1 LRAGVALRYFQ
12 RLNTLH
18 VDLGPD
24 WRGGQSQAL
33 LLINGLR
40 DRGHAA
46 KLIAPESSPLA
57 ERARTDAIRVYGIG
71 RSAIRLRAAYE
82 IARLLARESFD
93 VVHCHE
99 AHGLTA
105 AWLAGAHRHTVLIAS
120 RRVAF
125 PVSSSRLG
133 AARYRSADRI
143 AAVSQFVRERTIES
157 GLGANRVE
165 VVYDGVPTGP
175 MPTTEERLAA
185 RMSWGIGQEPLIGC
199 IGKLVPQKGQEFLIR
214 ALPLIRVQFPDCR
227 LLLAGDGPCRNRLA
241 RLSASLGVEN
251 AVLFA
256 GFVNDVTRVYRTL
269 DVFAF
274 PAIGE
279 ALGSSLLAAMSHGLP
294 AVGLRSGAVP
304 EIIEHGKN
312 GLLAQT
318 AEPEALAA
326 ALVCALRDRG
336 PGSRLGAAARQ
347 TVEDRFS
354 AARMVENT
362 ISLYAGARAGRQF
375 GA

>member
-1 LRAGVALRYFQ
+1 
-12 RLNTLH
+12 LNTLH

-46 KLIAPESSPLA
+46 ELIAPKSSPLA
-57 ERARTDAIRVYGIG
+57 ERARADAIRVHGIG
-71 RSAIRLRAAYE
+71 RSAIRLRTAYE

-143 AAVSQFVRERTIES
+143 AAVSQFVRERMIDS
-157 GLGANRVE
+157 GLGEDSVE
-165 VVYDGVPTGP
+165 VVYDGVPTGQL
-175 MPTTEERLAA
+175 PTAEERLAA
-185 RMSWGIGQEPLIGC
+185 RISWEIGKEPLIGC
-199 IGKLVPQKGQEFLIR
+199 VGYLVPEKGQELLIR
-214 ALPLIRVQFPDCR
+214 ALPLIRAQYPDCR
-227 LLLAGDGPCRNRLA
+227 LLLAGDGPCHGHLQ
-241 RLSASLGVEN
+241 RLSTSLGVGHV
-251 AVLFA
+251 VLFA
-256 GFVNDVTRVYRTL
+256 GFVNDVTRVYQAL

-274 PAIGE
+274 PSFAE
-279 ALGSSLLAAMSHGLP
+279 PLGSSLLAAMSHGLP

-304 EIIEHGKN
+304 EIVEHGQN
-312 GLLAQT
+312 GLLART

-326 ALVCALRDRG
+326 ALVCALRDRA

-347 TVEDRFS
+347 TVEERFS
-354 AARMVENT
+354 AAQMVENT
-362 ISLYAGARAGRQF
+362 IALYTGARAGRQS